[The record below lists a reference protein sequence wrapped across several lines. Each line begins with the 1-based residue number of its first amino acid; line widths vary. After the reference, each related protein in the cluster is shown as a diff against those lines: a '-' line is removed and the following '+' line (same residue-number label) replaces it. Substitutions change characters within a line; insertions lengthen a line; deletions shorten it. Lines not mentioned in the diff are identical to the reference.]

1 MTDLSA
7 CKAVVTA
14 GAAGIGREIASVLLA
29 RGARVHV
36 GDVDQ
41 QALTALRASLPVGT
55 SCCDVG
61 RPEDVDRLFDEA
73 ASYLGGLTVL
83 INNAGIAG
91 PTALPD
97 AISIEDWDRVIRT
110 NVSGMFYCV
119 RRAVPLLRQSGG
131 GTIVNISSAAIRRG
145 GFPHRL
151 PYAVSKTAILG
162 LTQTLAMDLGPDN
175 IRVHTVMPGSVLG
188 ARMDSILATM
198 AKASGESPE
207 KIYEKVVASTS
218 MRTAVTANDVA
229 QMIGFLCS
237 DAARH
242 MSGQEISVCANF
254 EGHHGAPWS

>member
-7 CKAVVTA
+7 SRAVVTA
-14 GAAGIGREIASVLLA
+14 GAAGIGREIVSLLLE

-36 GDVDQ
+36 GDVDSD
-41 QALTALRASLPVGT
+41 ALAKLRSSLPVGT

-61 RPEDVDRLFDEA
+61 NPQEVDRLFDEA
-73 ASYLGGLTVL
+73 VAYLGGITVL

-97 AISIEDWDRVIRT
+97 AIGIEDWDRVIRT

-119 RRAVPLLRQSGG
+119 RRAVPLMRKSGG

-188 ARMDSILATM
+188 ARMDAVLATM
-198 AKASGESPE
+198 AKETDESPAR
-207 KIYEKVVASTS
+207 ITEKVVAS
-218 MRTAVTANDVA
+218 
-229 QMIGFLCS
+229 
-237 DAARH
+237 
-242 MSGQEISVCANF
+242 
-254 EGHHGAPWS
+254 

>member
-7 CKAVVTA
+7 CRAIVTA
-14 GAAGIGREIASVLLA
+14 GAAGIGREIASVLVE

-36 GDVDQ
+36 GDVDHDG
-41 QALTALRASLPVGT
+41 LTKLRASLPVSVT
-55 SCCDVG
+55 RCDVG
-61 RPEDVDRLFDEA
+61 FPQDVDRLFDEA
-73 ASYLGGLTVL
+73 ISHLGGLTVL

-175 IRVHTVMPGSVLG
+175 IRVHTVLPGPVLG
-188 ARMDSILATM
+188 ARMDAVLATM
-198 AKASGESPE
+198 AKEAGESPE
-207 KIYEKVVASTS
+207 QVYEKVVASTS

-229 QMIGFLCS
+229 QTVAFLCS

-242 MSGQEISVCANF
+242 LSGQEISVCGNF
-254 EGHHGAPWS
+254 EGHHGALWS